1 MLSNCGAKEDLR
13 VPWTARGSNQ
23 LILKEINREY
33 SLEGLIL
40 KLQYFGYLSF
50 NSLATWF
57 EELTHWKRPWCWK
70 DWRQKENE
78 KTEGEMLGWHLWLMD
93 MNLSKLKEIM
103 EGRGAC
109 HATVRGVTKSQIWQ
123 WLNNNN
129 NNIRT
134 KETRKRVLN
143 IELAYMSEMAK
154 LIRGNK
160 FNKLWWSMS

>member
-1 MLSNCGAKEDLR
+1 
-13 VPWTARGSNQ
+13 
-23 LILKEINREY
+23 
-33 SLEGLIL
+33 
-40 KLQYFGYLSF
+40 
-50 NSLATWF
+50 
-57 EELTHWKRPWCWK
+57 
-70 DWRQKENE
+70 
-78 KTEGEMLGWHLWLMD
+78 MD

-109 HATVRGVTKSQIWQ
+109 HATVHGVTKSQIWQ

-154 LIRGNK
+154 LIRENK
-160 FNKLWWSMS
+160 FNK

>member
-23 LILKEINREY
+23 LILKDINREY
-33 SLEGLIL
+33 SLEGLSL

-78 KTEGEMLGWHLWLMD
+78 KTEGEMLGWHFWLMD